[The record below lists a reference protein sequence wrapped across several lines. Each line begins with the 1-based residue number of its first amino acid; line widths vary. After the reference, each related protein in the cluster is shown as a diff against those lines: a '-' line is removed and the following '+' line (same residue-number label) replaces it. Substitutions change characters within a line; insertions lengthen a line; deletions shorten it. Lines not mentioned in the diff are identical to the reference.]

1 MSATPS
7 TAAAA
12 NATAPRLPAKP
23 MPFRFTGSGGEYF
36 RIWIVNIL
44 LTLLTLGIY
53 SAWAKVR
60 RNRYFYG
67 HTSLGDASFEYL
79 AEPMAILKGRLIAF
93 AIFALYALA
102 GHFWPPAQIVF
113 FVLFMVA
120 LPWLVVKSLMFRA
133 RNTAYRHIR
142 FNFTGVNRE
151 ALMVYVLLPM
161 LLVPT
166 LGLILPYIVYRQK
179 QFMVSRSAYGTAAF
193 TFQAVARDF
202 YKIYLLAL
210 GILLGAILLM
220 VALMPIAPWLA
231 PFVLAPLYLW
241 LFAYVTGQTSNR
253 VFNNARL
260 EMHGFRSTLATK
272 DLFLLY
278 LTNALAIV
286 FTFGLFIPWAR
297 VRLARYRAGR
307 LELLAVGELTRFVAS
322 EQKKV
327 GSAGEEVGE
336 MFDIDIGL

>member
-1 MSATPS
+1 MLNNTPVEG
-7 TAAAA
+7 AA
-12 NATAPRLPAKP
+12 NTAAPRLPARP

-67 HTSLGDASFEYL
+67 HTNLGDAAFEYL

-93 AIFALYALA
+93 GLFAVYALA
-102 GHFWPPAQIVF
+102 GHFLPLLQIVLML
-113 FVLFMVA
+113 LFLAA
-120 LPWLVVKSLMFRA
+120 LPWLVVKSLTFRA
-133 RNTAYRHIR
+133 RYTAYRHIR
-142 FNFTGVNRE
+142 FNFTGVYRE
-151 ALMVYVLLPM
+151 ALTVYVLLPL

-166 LGLILPYIVYRQK
+166 LGLIFPYLVFRQK
-179 QFMVSRSAYGTAAF
+179 QFLVTRSAYGTALF
-193 TFQAVARDF
+193 TFQAAPRDF
-202 YKIYLLAL
+202 YKIYLLAF
-210 GILLGAILLM
+210 GLLL
-220 VALMPIAPWLA
+220 VAVVLAAVLTPVAPWLA
-231 PFVLAPLYLW
+231 PILLLPLYLW
-241 LFAYVTGQTSNR
+241 LFAYVTSQTSNR
-253 VFNNARL
+253 VFNSARL

-286 FTFGLFIPWAR
+286 FTLGLFIPWAR
-297 VRLARYRAGR
+297 VRLVRYRAEHI
-307 LELLAVGELTRFVAS
+307 ELLAVGEITRFVAS

>member
-1 MSATPS
+1 MSISPS
-7 TAAAA
+7 TEGAA
-12 NATAPRLPAKP
+12 NAAAPRLPARP
-23 MPFRFTGSGGEYF
+23 VPFHFSGSGNEYF

-44 LTLLTLGIY
+44 LTLLTLGVY

-93 AIFALYALA
+93 ALFTVYALA
-102 GHFWPPAQIVF
+102 GHFWAPAQIVF
-113 FVLFMVA
+113 FVLFMAA

-133 RNTAYRHIR
+133 RYTAYRHIR
-142 FNFTGVNRE
+142 FNFTGVYRE
-151 ALMVYVLLPM
+151 ALMMYVLLPM

-166 LGLILPYIVYRQK
+166 LGLLFPYVVFRQK
-179 QFMVSRSAYGTAAF
+179 QFMVTRSAYGTAAF
-193 TFQAVARDF
+193 TFQAVPRDF
-202 YKIYLLAL
+202 YKIYLIAL
-210 GILLGAILLM
+210 GVVVLAALLSA
-220 VALMPIAPWLA
+220 ALMPLVPWLM
-231 PFVLAPLYLW
+231 PILMAPLYLW
-241 LFAYVTGQTSNR
+241 LFAYVTSQTSNR
-253 VFNNARL
+253 VFNSARL

-286 FTFGLFIPWAR
+286 FTLGVFIPWAR
-297 VRLARYRAGR
+297 VRLARYRAES

-327 GSAGEEVGE
+327 SSAGEEVGE